1 MKRIDFR
8 VILGVLLILGGL
20 ILLFEKMGFLTNASG
35 LFWGLVFGVA
45 GCVFLYIFANDRAS
59 WWAAFP
65 AFTLLGLSAS
75 SFLPPVLD
83 KFGGLVFLGGIGLGF
98 WVVYFTD
105 RERWWAIIP
114 GGVLVTLGVVSTLDE
129 LLSIDTGGI
138 FFLGL
143 GITFLLVA
151 LLPGPARMTWAYI
164 PAGVLIVMG
173 LLTGM
178 PFFGLGDYLLPAVLI
193 IGGLILVYLYFRRR

>member
-1 MKRIDFR
+1 M
-8 VILGVLLILGGL
+8 GL
-20 ILLFEKMGFLTNASG
+20 
-35 LFWGLVFGVA
+35 
-45 GCVFLYIFANDRAS
+45 
-59 WWAAFP
+59 
-65 AFTLLGLSAS
+65 
-75 SFLPPVLD
+75 
-83 KFGGLVFLGGIGLGF
+83 

-114 GGVLVTLGVVSTLDE
+114 GGVFVTLGVVSTLDE

-164 PAGVLIVMG
+164 PAVVLIVMG
-173 LLTGM
+173 LLTGV

-193 IGGLILVYLYFRRR
+193 IGGLTLIYFFFRKR